1 MTIDYRKVVTL
12 TTYQSP
18 YVEIIYNTNGYQVT
32 DTVTRYTKP
41 VFLIGGD
48 PGPTP
53 GTDIDNL
60 PAVPGSSCFN
70 TVTFPKDL
78 GPAVTTNPTK
88 IFDLRR
94 NDCGTPTT
102 IDLNPLN

>member
-1 MTIDYRKVVTL
+1 MTIDHRKVVTL

-18 YVEIIYNTNGYQVT
+18 YVETIYNTNNYQVT
-32 DTVTRYTKP
+32 TTATRYTKP
-41 VFLIGGD
+41 VYLLGGN
-48 PGPTP
+48 T

-70 TVTFPKDL
+70 TVTFPEDL
-78 GPAVTTNPTK
+78 GPDVTTTPTT
-88 IFDLRR
+88 IYDLRR
-94 NDCGTPTT
+94 NDCGAPTT

>member
-1 MTIDYRKVVTL
+1 MTIDHRKVVTL

-41 VFLIGGD
+41 VYLINGGK
-48 PGPTP
+48 
-53 GTDIDNL
+53 DIDDL

-70 TVTFPKDL
+70 TVVFPKDL
-78 GPAVTTNPTK
+78 GPAVTTPPTK
-88 IFDLRR
+88 TFDLRR
-94 NDCGTPTT
+94 NDCGSPTT

>member
-1 MTIDYRKVVTL
+1 MTIDHRKLVAL
-12 TTYQSP
+12 TTENTP
-18 YVEIIYNTNGYQVT
+18 YTEFITSTDGYQVT

-41 VFLIGGD
+41 VFLIGGA
-48 PGPTP
+48 TP

-78 GPAVTTNPTK
+78 GPDVTTNPTK